1 MYINTQLTFWNT
13 LMDAVNPILV
23 PSSAKLLYLI
33 TLLWNCLSS
42 YIGLWYLVG
51 HLSGL
56 LRDSVFPYVRHSN
69 GIREYLQKMDGCFFF
84 FFLKLANHWL
94 LLLDASLS
102 RSRSLKNKNFPVE
115 NKQYSIYHGG
125 FLTRMDSLVLLQ
137 GQNFFLIIRGA
148 ELQC

>member
-69 GIREYLQKMDGCFFF
+69 GIREYLQKMDGCL
-84 FFLKLANHWL
+84 FFLN
-94 LLLDASLS
+94 
-102 RSRSLKNKNFPVE
+102 
-115 NKQYSIYHGG
+115 
-125 FLTRMDSLVLLQ
+125 
-137 GQNFFLIIRGA
+137 
-148 ELQC
+148 

>member
-69 GIREYLQKMDGCFFF
+69 GIREYLQKMDGGFFF
-84 FFLKLANHWL
+84 FFFKLANHWL

-102 RSRSLKNKNFPVE
+102 RSRSLKNKNFPLE